1 MRPAGRIA
9 AAIEVLADVETRH
22 RPVADA
28 LKDWGLS
35 HRFAG
40 SGDRAAIGNLVYDV
54 LRWRR
59 SSAWRAGADTP
70 RAATLATLRF
80 HWGVGPADLETLA
93 TEEHGPGALTE
104 EERAALSADRLGDAP
119 PDVAAD
125 VPDWL
130 APAFEDNFG
139 DDWVNE
145 AASLAARAPVDLRV
159 NTLKSDRAKVLSA
172 LKRFGATAS
181 PISPVGVRL
190 PARAGWERSPN
201 IVREDV
207 YQRGHVEVQDIG
219 SQAAALMVLAHPGEQ
234 ILDLC
239 AGAGGKTL
247 ALAAQM
253 DNRGQ
258 LHATD
263 ADQNQLAPIFER
275 LKRAGVR
282 NAQVHRAGSDLSAL
296 EGRMDKVLVDA
307 PCSGSGTWR
316 RRPETKWRLTP
327 EALERRTDQQA
338 AVLDQARAFVRPG
351 GTLIYV
357 TCSVLPQEN
366 EAQIA
371 DFLDRAADF
380 TLTSMADAWVDIAG
394 EDAPMPWSAE
404 GLMMT
409 MTPAATGT
417 DGFFVAALKRTG

>member
-1 MRPAGRIA
+1 MKPAGRIA
-9 AAIEVLADVETRH
+9 AAIEVLTDVEQRH

-40 SGDRAAIGNLVYDV
+40 SGDRAAIGNLVFDV

-59 SSAWRAGADTP
+59 SSAFRAGEDTA
-70 RAATLATLRF
+70 RAVTLATLRF
-80 HWGVGPADLETLA
+80 HWRVGLADLTDLC
-93 TEEHGPGALTE
+93 TGTHGPGELTE
-104 EERAALSADRLGDAP
+104 AERAALATDRLAEAP
-119 PDVAAD
+119 ADIAAD
-125 VPDWL
+125 IPDWL

-139 DDWVNE
+139 DDWVAE
-145 AASLAARAPVDLRV
+145 AAALAARAPVDLRV
-159 NTLKSDRAKVLSA
+159 NTLKADPAKVLAA
-172 LKRFGATAS
+172 LKRFGAEKGA
-181 PISPVGVRL
+181 ISPVGIRL
-190 PARAGWERSPN
+190 PARDGWERAPN
-201 IVREDV
+201 ITREDL
-207 YQRGHVEVQDIG
+207 YQRGQIEVQDEG
-219 SQAAALMVLAHPGEQ
+219 SQAAALMTLAHPGEQ

-296 EGRMDKVLVDA
+296 HGRMDKVLVDA

-327 EALERRTDQQA
+327 EALEKRTEQQA
-338 AVLDQARAFVRPG
+338 DVLDTAREFVRPG

-371 DFLDRAADF
+371 DFLDRASDF
-380 TLTSMADAWVDIAG
+380 TLTSMADAWVDVAG
-394 EDAPMPWSAE
+394 SSAPMPWSAE

>member
-9 AAIEVLADVETRH
+9 AAIDVLSDVETRH

-59 SSAWRAGADTP
+59 SSAFRAGEDTP

-80 HWGVGPADLETLA
+80 RWGVGTADLATLA
-93 TEEHGPGALTE
+93 EETHGPGALTE
-104 EERAALSADRLGDAP
+104 AERAAFAEDRLAEAP
-119 PDVAAD
+119 AD
-125 VPDWL
+125 IQADIPDWL
-130 APAFEDNFG
+130 TESFEDNFG
-139 DDWVNE
+139 DDWVAE
-145 AASLAARAPVDLRV
+145 ASALAARAPVDLRV
-159 NTLKSDRAKVLSA
+159 NTLKADRAKVLAA
-172 LKRFGATAS
+172 LKRFGAK
-181 PISPVGVRL
+181 PGLVSPVAVRL
-190 PARAGWERSPN
+190 PARDGWDRAPN
-201 IVREDV
+201 IVREDI
-207 YQRGHVEVQDIG
+207 YQRGHVEVQDEG

-253 DNRGQ
+253 ENRGQ

-296 EGRMDKVLVDA
+296 HGKMDKVLVDA

-316 RRPETKWRLTP
+316 RRPETKWRLTE
-327 EALERRTDQQA
+327 EALERRTDEQF
-338 AVLDQARAFVRPG
+338 AVLDQARPFVRPG
-351 GTLIYV
+351 GVLIYV

-366 EAQIA
+366 ETQIA
-371 DFLDRAADF
+371 AFLDRAADF

-394 EDAPMPWSAE
+394 EKAPMPWSAE

-409 MTPAATGT
+409 MTPASTGT
-417 DGFFVAALKRTG
+417 DGFFMAALKRTG

>member
-1 MRPAGRIA
+1 MKPAGRIA
-9 AAIEVLADVETRH
+9 AAIEVLEDIEARH

-40 SGDRAAIGNLVYDV
+40 SGDRGAIANLVYDA

-70 RAATLATLRF
+70 RAVTLATLRYR
-80 HWGVGPADLETLA
+80 WGVGLADLTALA
-93 TEEHGPGALTE
+93 TEHHGPGDLTDA
-104 EERAALSADRLGDAP
+104 ERAAFTADRLAEAP
-119 PDVAAD
+119 ADVAAD
-125 VPDWL
+125 VPAWV
-130 APAFEDNFG
+130 APAFEDNFA
-139 DDWVNE
+139 DEWVAE
-145 AASLAARAPVDLRV
+145 AAALAARAPVDLRV
-159 NTLKSDRAKVLSA
+159 NTLKADRAKVLSA
-172 LKRFGATAS
+172 LKRFGATAGA
-181 PISPVGVRL
+181 ISPAAVRL
-190 PARAGWERSPN
+190 PARDGWDRSAN
-201 IVREDV
+201 IVREEV
-207 YQRGHVEVQDIG
+207 YQRGHVEVQDEG

-275 LKRAGVR
+275 IKRAGVR
-282 NAQVHRAGSDLSAL
+282 NVQVHRAGADLSAL
-296 EGRMDKVLVDA
+296 EGKMDKVLVDA

-316 RRPETKWRLTP
+316 RRPDTKWRLTE
-327 EALERRTDQQA
+327 EALERRLDEQA
-338 AVLDQARAFVRPG
+338 AVLDEARAFVRPG
-351 GTLIYV
+351 GVLIYV

-371 DFLDRAADF
+371 DFLDRASDF

-394 EDAPMPWSAE
+394 ETAPRPWSAE